1 MRYTFKITPFGF
13 IICNDNVFIDTAA
26 FIIQQTL
33 MSFLNFGKAVND
45 LYGKNPKHCIDVN

>member
-1 MRYTFKITPFGF
+1 MRYTFKMTPFGF

-26 FIIQQTL
+26 FIMQQTL